1 MPPSEWN
8 IFPCWWCCIYSK
20 VHFIA
25 HVFMH
30 FSRNNNNNKES
41 RCVSFLH
48 IFMKPTYQ
56 HHQELYQMFELAYSF
71 HMFFS
76 NAVIL
81 GYISWHHKL
90 THLENTC
97 CSYCS
102 DTKDTPPT
110 NCHLPFLDLNLF
122 YLYISWHLSITFSIT
137 SDKVKQYYRY
147 NLWGLWEY

>member
-20 VHFIA
+20 VHFIG

-41 RCVSFLH
+41 RRVNFLH

-56 HHQELYQMFELAYSF
+56 HHQQFYQMFILAYSF

-97 CSYCS
+97 CSYCN
-102 DTKDTPPT
+102 DTKDTPSK
-110 NCHLPFLDLNLF
+110 NCHLPFFRFKSILF
-122 YLYISWHLSITFSIT
+122 I
-137 SDKVKQYYRY
+137 YRA
-147 NLWGLWEY
+147 ES